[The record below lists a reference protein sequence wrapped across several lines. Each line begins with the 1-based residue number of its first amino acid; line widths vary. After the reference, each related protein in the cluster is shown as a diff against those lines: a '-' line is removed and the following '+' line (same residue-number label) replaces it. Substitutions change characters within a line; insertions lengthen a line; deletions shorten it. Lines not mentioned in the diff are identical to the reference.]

1 MPIDKAIEAM
11 KIHHQWLPDM
21 IFYEPDKM
29 SPDTREALKA
39 MGHSLSYRRTNLG
52 RLMGIIYDPELEV
65 FIGANDSGP
74 VSGYSGVSGRIL
86 IAQSIKKMYFKLSIL
101 LNSNKNENLFP
112 I

>member
-39 MGHSLSYRRTNLG
+39 MGHSLSYRRLLRGSVLTLAPEIDRNLEACEHIQHSRRFPVQRRDLWG
-52 RLMGIIYDPELEV
+52 LCRTPYRL
-65 FIGANDSGP
+65 F
-74 VSGYSGVSGRIL
+74 
-86 IAQSIKKMYFKLSIL
+86 
-101 LNSNKNENLFP
+101 
-112 I
+112 